1 MEMDWVERLRDG
13 GREGER
19 TQSGEDRQ
27 NPDGIRSV
35 PFFQNWLDCEANKC
49 MDLPLLNDF
58 WILASPRFCPK
69 PFSHL
74 YLHSLPWWSH
84 QIPWLW
90 VRFMLTLSFSTL
102 ALISTLIPKLPVGC
116 LIVLWIRHVQ
126 HTLPLLHPLPSIP
139 HPVNGTTNYIFQL
152 FGSENLAS
160 SLTPSYFVLLT
171 SNPSPNPTDFIS
183 KINFPSVYF
192 FLSPFPQSGLPQ

>member
-1 MEMDWVERLRDG
+1 MEG
-13 GREGER
+13 GREREPRVVKTDR
-19 TQSGEDRQ
+19 TLMALGQSHSSKTGLIVKQINAWIFLFWMTSESWHPQ
-27 NPDGIRSV
+27 GFV
-35 PFFQNWLDCEANKC
+35 PNHFLIF
-49 MDLPLLNDF
+49 
-58 WILASPRFCPK
+58 I
-69 PFSHL
+69 
-74 YLHSLPWWSH
+74 YIHSLGDLIRFH
-84 QIPWLW
+84 GLW

-160 SLTPSYFVLLT
+160 SLTPSYYVLLT